1 MKNEV
6 PKQLLYVVLGPSE
19 RLTWRSVLYVFKDI
33 TQIKSRT
40 ISLFLFF
47 FSFLKQPYSWAV
59 STDALIL

>member
-6 PKQLLYVVLGPSE
+6 PKQLLSVVLGPSE

-47 FSFLKQPYSWAV
+47 FSFLKQPYLLAV